1 VTVNIFI
8 GMEKLI
14 TEDINRIS
22 VLMGLTEENNVGE
35 FIDSTYLKTSD
46 QAGISDDETDVIIFD
61 TINDAIRYNMK
72 LVMIRPEYVSSA
84 RQFIDNKGA
93 NVLVG
98 TVIGF
103 PNGDTGQG
111 AKMDEAIKAI
121 QDGVDELDFVV
132 DYKAFKNGDLDT
144 VMKEV
149 SEGTAIGIEDGKVV
163 KWIIESAALT
173 SEQIAELTRLISKIV
188 IETVGVE
195 KARNVFVK
203 TSTGF
208 FKPEDGS
215 PGGATIDAV
224 SIMSQNAGPLQ
235 VKASGGIYSRE
246 DLDKM
251 VDAGASRVGTSAGL
265 EIIRGEKAN
274 TDY

>member
-1 VTVNIFI
+1 MENIL
-8 GMEKLI
+8 K
-14 TEDINRIS
+14 EDIERINQ
-22 VLMGLTEENNVGE
+22 LMNLVEESDIGNY
-35 FIDSTYLKTSD
+35 IDSTYLKTPE
-46 QAGISDDETDVIIFD
+46 QAGIGEEETDVIIFD
-61 TINDAIRYNMK
+61 TIKDAIEHNMK

-84 RQFIDNKGA
+84 RKFIDSKGA

-103 PNGDTGQG
+103 PHGDSGQG

-121 QDGVDELDFVV
+121 EDGVDELDFVV

-149 SEGTAIGIEDGKVV
+149 SEGTAIGIEDGLVV
-163 KWIIESAALT
+163 KWIIESAALNNQEIT
-173 SEQIAELTRLISKIV
+173 ELTRLISKIV
-188 IETVGVE
+188 VETVGVQ
-195 KARNVFVK
+195 KAKNVFVK

-208 FKPEDGS
+208 YKPEDGS
-215 PGGATIDAV
+215 SGGATVDAV

-246 DLDKM
+246 DLNKM

-265 EIIRGEKAN
+265 EIIRGEIAN

>member
-1 VTVNIFI
+1 MVNVLK
-8 GMEKLI
+8 E
-14 TEDINRIS
+14 EINRIKE
-22 VLMGLTEENNVGE
+22 LLFIKEEDEGLGKYM
-35 FIDSTYLKTSD
+35 DSTYLKTSE
-46 QAGISDDETDVIIFD
+46 QAGVGEEETDVIIFD
-61 TINDAIRYNMK
+61 KIKDAIEHNMK
-72 LVMIRPEYVSSA
+72 LVMIRPEYVESA
-84 RQFIDNKGA
+84 RKFIDEKGA

-103 PNGDTGQG
+103 PNGDNSIGE
-111 AKMDEAIKAI
+111 KFDEAIKAI
-121 QDGVDELDFVV
+121 QDGVDELDYVV
-132 DYKAFKNGDLDT
+132 NYKAFKEGDLDT
-144 VMKEV
+144 IWKEV
-149 SEGTAIGIEDGKVV
+149 NEGTLIGIDKGKVV

-173 SEQIAELTRLISKIV
+173 KDQIAELTRLISEIV
-188 IETVGVE
+188 IKSVGEE

-208 FKPEDGS
+208 FKPKDGG

-246 DLDKM
+246 DLDNM
-251 VDAGASRVGTSAGL
+251 VNAGASRVGTSAGL